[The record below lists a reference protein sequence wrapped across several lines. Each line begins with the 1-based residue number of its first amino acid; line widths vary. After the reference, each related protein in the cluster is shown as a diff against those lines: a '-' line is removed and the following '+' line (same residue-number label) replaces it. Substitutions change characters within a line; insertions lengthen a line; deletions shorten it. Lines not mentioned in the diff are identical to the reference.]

1 MVAAR
6 GIQARQ
12 RSLLTRPPGT
22 LFRRRRFR
30 FARRPSG
37 RRARRKIAGVS
48 DLDRAAVLGA
58 LDAGYQ
64 KVTAVTTRLS
74 EADLMRPTR
83 CAGWAVADV
92 LYHQLLDARR
102 ALRTFASPSD
112 APADR
117 DDVSYWRGY
126 APGEASSAGADG
138 AAARADEDAAHARYV
153 RIAASAYPPGKL
165 AWEWSETAAAA
176 CRAARACGHQ
186 AVTTQG
192 HVLTVTSFAATLAVE
207 AAVHYLDLTVDL
219 PGAPAPDPASLA
231 LVRRVLSGLLG
242 APLPGSWDDVTAA
255 LKGTGRE
262 PLAEE
267 DRRALGSS
275 AATFPLFA

>member
-1 MVAAR
+1 
-6 GIQARQ
+6 
-12 RSLLTRPPGT
+12 
-22 LFRRRRFR
+22 
-30 FARRPSG
+30 
-37 RRARRKIAGVS
+37 VS
-48 DLDRAAVLGA
+48 DLDRATALGA

-64 KVTAVTTRLS
+64 KVTAVTAGLS

-112 APADR
+112 QPVDC
-117 DDVSYWRGY
+117 DDVSYWRDY
-126 APGEASSAGADG
+126 APGGSG
-138 AAARADEDAAHARYV
+138 AAGYAEESAAHARHV
-153 RIAASAYPPGKL
+153 RIAASAYPPGAL

-176 CRAARACGHQ
+176 CRSGRACGHR

-219 PGAPAPDPASLA
+219 PGAPAPDPGSLA
-231 LVRRVLSGLLG
+231 LVRRVLTGLLG
-242 APLPGSWDDVTAA
+242 APLPDSWGDVTAA

-262 PLAEE
+262 PLTGE
-267 DRRALGSS
+267 DRRALGSP
-275 AATFPLFA
+275 AGKFPLFA

>member
-1 MVAAR
+1 M
-6 GIQARQ
+6 
-12 RSLLTRPPGT
+12 
-22 LFRRRRFR
+22 
-30 FARRPSG
+30 
-37 RRARRKIAGVS
+37 S
-48 DLDRAAVLGA
+48 DLDRATALGA
-58 LDAGYQ
+58 LDTAYQ
-64 KVTAVTTRLS
+64 KVTAVTAGLS

-112 APADR
+112 AAVDR
-117 DDVSYWRGY
+117 DDVSYWRDY
-126 APGEASSAGADG
+126 APGGNG
-138 AAARADEDAAHARYV
+138 AAKYSGESAAHARYV
-153 RIAASAYPPGKL
+153 RIAASAYPPGTL

-176 CRAARACGHQ
+176 CRAGRACGHR

-219 PGAPAPDPASLA
+219 PGAPVPDPGSLA
-231 LVRRVLSGLLG
+231 LVRRVLTGLLG
-242 APLPGSWDDVTAA
+242 VPLPDSWDDVTAA

-262 PLAEE
+262 PLTGE
-267 DRRALGSS
+267 DRQALGSS
-275 AATFPLFA
+275 AGKFPLFA